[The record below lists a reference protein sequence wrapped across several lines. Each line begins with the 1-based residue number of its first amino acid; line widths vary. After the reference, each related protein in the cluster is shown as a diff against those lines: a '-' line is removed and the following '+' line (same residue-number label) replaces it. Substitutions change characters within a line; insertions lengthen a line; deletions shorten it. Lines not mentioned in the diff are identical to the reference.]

1 MTRDELSAYD
11 IVKSGAFFLFLLS
24 MLTIMLG
31 KCGMRTV
38 WRQKSQCSYRVSKK
52 SMIIIGFI
60 FVLGLLVKNEAH
72 DLHKIVKRYKNK
84 NNASNF
90 VTSDNQTE
98 SLNLTAARELREEN
112 YDFVDRQQDEAQF
125 EKYLDMIQHK
135 RGFKEGDDDE
145 KCS

>member
-1 MTRDELSAYD
+1 
-11 IVKSGAFFLFLLS
+11 
-24 MLTIMLG
+24 
-31 KCGMRTV
+31 
-38 WRQKSQCSYRVSKK
+38 
-52 SMIIIGFI
+52 MIIIGFI

-72 DLHKIVKRYKNK
+72 DLHKIVKRYKHK

-90 VTSDNQTE
+90 VVSDNQTE

-145 KCS
+145 KCSKYDSDGCESDDTCSWCKSAAVPPACHSIEAARSLPAAVFDCDKLSEEE